1 MKVLC
6 KDEEPKIFWIKTL
19 KLKRFMHYRLK
30 IPLSPTV
37 HLLSIGLITKQVYQ
51 NCEIHSPL
59 VWNLVIRWGFSDP
72 IEKMYLCYSK

>member
-1 MKVLC
+1 
-6 KDEEPKIFWIKTL
+6 
-19 KLKRFMHYRLK
+19 MHNLLK

-37 HLLSIGLITKQVYQ
+37 HLLSIGLITKQGYQ

-72 IEKMYLCYSK
+72 IEKMY

>member
-19 KLKRFMHYRLK
+19 KIYALSFKNPSLS
-30 IPLSPTV
+30 LSPTV
-37 HLLSIGLITKQVYQ
+37 HLLSIGLITKQGYQ

-59 VWNLVIRWGFSDP
+59 VWNLVFGWGFRDP
-72 IEKMYLCYSK
+72 IEKMY